1 MKRKSRDLSLQTL
14 SWVGMILS
22 LALTLKQEVK
32 DMAKQR
38 KVLIVTLILL
48 LLSFA
53 PCKSQ
58 EVTSNILQRV
68 FLIKYGGKLGSS
80 FTIDVQNRQY
90 LITARHLVNGI
101 KKGNTIEV
109 FHNNQWEPV
118 KVIPL
123 YTDPSEV
130 DIVVLVLPMQI
141 SPSHPLEASCA
152 NYSLSENTY
161 FLGFPYGY
169 NMDYRQLNN
178 GYPLPFVKQGIVSAF
193 DSLPNKYQVVFVD
206 GMGNPGFSGGP
217 ILRVSN
223 RVTKQLTVMAVVSH
237 LIPHGPQE
245 EDKVLRKVKKAGGEP
260 SKEKGSGDEFKFVET
275 DMIVKGNPG
284 LVVGYCIDSALD
296 AISKNPI
303 GPLISW

>member
-1 MKRKSRDLSLQTL
+1 MP
-14 SWVGMILS
+14 
-22 LALTLKQEVK
+22 
-32 DMAKQR
+32 KQR

-58 EVTSNILQRV
+58 EVSSNILQRV
-68 FLIKYGGKLGSS
+68 FLIKYGHMRGSS

-101 KKGNTIEV
+101 KNGNTIEV
-109 FHNNQWEPV
+109 FHNKQWEPV

-130 DIVVLVLPMQI
+130 DMVVLVLPMQI

-152 NYSLSENTY
+152 NFFLSENTY

-169 NMDYRQLNN
+169 NMDFRQLNN

-193 DSLPNKYQVVFVD
+193 DSLPNKYSVVLVD

-217 ILRVSN
+217 ILRVN
-223 RVTKQLTVMAVVSH
+223 RVTKQLTVMAVVSGPIQH
-237 LIPHGPQE
+237 DPQE
-245 EDKVLRKVKKAGGEP
+245 EDKVLRKVKKAVGKP
-260 SKEKGSGDEFKFVET
+260 SKGKGSGDEFKLVET
-275 DMIVKGNPG
+275 DMIVRGNPG

-296 AISKNPI
+296 VISKNPI
-303 GPLISW
+303 GPPISW